1 MNKTFVNDSF
11 SEALDLYL
19 KYKDHPDLALYNS
32 FLVVVIRTLVFI
44 YSELDIVNPYITF
57 NESNMG
63 GLDENLKKYGL
74 SDKLLKKFK
83 EAFISF
89 KDSINTSPNKAFL
102 DIEKILVE
110 MYVLKVKSVGL
121 DNSNLDSFKQL
132 LYLSS
137 TSNNY
142 MKSDLDKYLTKKDI
156 IDKYLNFKLFS
167 INNNF
172 NLENVKRHTLR
183 DEAYMLLGYNMS
195 QVNSFTDQD
204 LKRVNEEIYRFFR
217 VDSNES
223 NRDVLLDKA
232 VEYYKRYGNK
242 VTTGNGFVDLLV
254 YASVLATVVFI
265 TVLFVYKYL

>member
-1 MNKTFVNDSF
+1 
-11 SEALDLYL
+11 
-19 KYKDHPDLALYNS
+19 
-32 FLVVVIRTLVFI
+32 
-44 YSELDIVNPYITF
+44 
-57 NESNMG
+57 
-63 GLDENLKKYGL
+63 
-74 SDKLLKKFK
+74 
-83 EAFISF
+83 
-89 KDSINTSPNKAFL
+89 
-102 DIEKILVE
+102 

-132 LYLSS
+132 LYLSI
-137 TSNNY
+137 TANNY
-142 MKSDLDKYLTKKDI
+142 MKNDLDKYLTQKDI

-167 INNNF
+167 VNNNF